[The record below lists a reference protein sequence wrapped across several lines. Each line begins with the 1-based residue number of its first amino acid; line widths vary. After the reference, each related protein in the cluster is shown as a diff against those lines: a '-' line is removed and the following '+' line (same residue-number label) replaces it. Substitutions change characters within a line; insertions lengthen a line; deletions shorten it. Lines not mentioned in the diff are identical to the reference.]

1 MRHPCTHGFSGS
13 LSKSCFM
20 IHTPTRLQS
29 VAQCITAALLGSLL
43 LAPVLGCGDTKDAR
57 DDNPDDTPPTWEDDP
72 TGEWLSGDLHVHS
85 TDASND
91 TGGDS
96 TPEAIAQKAQEL
108 GLFFVVMTDHSN
120 STGSDTTTTDEDPD
134 LFNQGP
140 EFVHWDKAKELSIPD
155 EFILVSGNEISPVD
169 VDEKDPRGHIGCIP
183 RTLSDDFDTDSP
195 FIDRPRGVVSSA
207 DAIQQALD
215 RGCFTILN
223 HPYAVTPWIASD
235 WTSFDYEAM
244 EVWNGGANSL
254 DLFDTYGWDAFRC
267 DLLAGRKVTPVAAS
281 DNHRVYHEGG
291 LLDPPL
297 GRPKTSVFA
306 TERTWDAIIEGLD
319 AGLVAMGEGD
329 SIVKIDMYDA
339 EGRRTE
345 GEDARYIRVRGA
357 LDAQSRKKA
366 TLRVTRATSC
376 VDLRPSTTEYP
387 KVSEERL
394 LSETIEPGHTFE
406 FVIPIEAEAGVYTAT
421 LLTGK
426 PTPIGGAFW
435 SAMSRAITIEP

>member
-1 MRHPCTHGFSGS
+1 
-13 LSKSCFM
+13 M
-20 IHTPTRLQS
+20 IIRPTRQRPLVQR
-29 VAQCITAALLGSLL
+29 IAALLFAAALTAT
-43 LAPVLGCGDTKDAR
+43 LASCADTKDPEEI
-57 DDNPDDTPPTWEDDP
+57 NPDTTLPTWEEDP
-72 TGEWLSGDLHVHS
+72 VGEWLAGDLHVHS

-120 STGSDTTTTDEDPD
+120 STGSDTSTTEEDPD

-140 EFVHWDKAKELSIPD
+140 EFVHWDIAKELSTD
-155 EFILVSGNEISPVD
+155 QEFILVSGNEISPVD

-183 RTLSDDFDTDSP
+183 RTLSGDFDTDSP

-223 HPYAVTPWIASD
+223 HPYAITPWIASD
-235 WTSFDYEAM
+235 WTSYDYEGM

-254 DLFDTYGWDAFRC
+254 DQYDMYGWNAFRC

-281 DNHRVYHEGG
+281 DNHRVHHEGG

-306 TERTWDAIIEGLD
+306 TERTWDAIIKGLD

-376 VDLRPSTTEYP
+376 VDLRPSATEYP
-387 KVSEERL
+387 KVSEDRL